1 MFVTL
6 ALKTEPLFSM
16 AGIWN
21 EWIDSNNKIVNT
33 FSIITTRANHKMSK
47 IHHRMP
53 VILPQEREK
62 EWLTINNEGF
72 FKEFV
77 GSC

>member
-1 MFVTL
+1 
-6 ALKTEPLFSM
+6 M

-21 EWIDSNNKIVNT
+21 EWTDSNNNIINT
-33 FSIITTRANHKMSK
+33 FSIITTRANNKMSK

-53 VILPQEREK
+53 VILTQEREK